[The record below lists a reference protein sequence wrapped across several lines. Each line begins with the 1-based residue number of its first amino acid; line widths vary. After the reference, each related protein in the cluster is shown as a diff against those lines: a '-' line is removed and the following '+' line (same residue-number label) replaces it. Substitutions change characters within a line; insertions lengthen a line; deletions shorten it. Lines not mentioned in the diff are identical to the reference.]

1 MERARRREGER
12 AGRGRVLSCSVMSR
26 LFVSQE
32 LLDQWA
38 GEGKVEI
45 EGNTLKLTAE
55 KLSFDVQPGVRF
67 LKLAAGEDREHLI
80 GRVKS
85 ESQMNSL
92 GAELYMSSVLVG
104 EDAYDVQ
111 SGFLC
116 EVPTGAAKAIGAAK
130 SQLPAPAG
138 VTAPKTAE
146 ERSALAQFLLEN
158 LS

>member
-1 MERARRREGER
+1 
-12 AGRGRVLSCSVMSR
+12 MSR

-38 GEGKVEI
+38 GEGKVELD
-45 EGNTLKLTAE
+45 GTTLKLKAE
-55 KLSFDVQPGVRF
+55 QLSFEIQPGVRF
-67 LKLAAGEDREHLI
+67 LRLAAGEDRESLI

-85 ESQMNSL
+85 ETQTGKL
-92 GAELYMSSVLVG
+92 GAELYMNSVLVG

-111 SGFLC
+111 TGFLC
-116 EVPTGAAKAIGAAK
+116 EVPTGAAQAIGAGKTAA
-130 SQLPAPAG
+130 APTTHGTSPG
-138 VTAPKTAE
+138 VSAPKTAE

>member
-1 MERARRREGER
+1 
-12 AGRGRVLSCSVMSR
+12 MSR

-38 GEGKVEI
+38 GEGKVEL
-45 EGNTLKLTAE
+45 EGTTLKLTAE
-55 KLSFDVQPGVRF
+55 KVDFQIQAGVRF
-67 LKLAAGEDREHLI
+67 LKLAAGEDREQLI

-85 ESQMNSL
+85 EAQMNKL
-92 GAELYMSSVLVG
+92 GAELYMNSVLVG

-116 EVPTGAAKAIGAAK
+116 EVPTGAAQAIGAAK
-130 SQLPAPAG
+130 AQAAVGVAP
-138 VTAPKTAE
+138 VKAPKSAE

>member
-1 MERARRREGER
+1 
-12 AGRGRVLSCSVMSR
+12 MSR

-45 EGNTLKLTAE
+45 EGNTLKLQAE
-55 KLSFDVQPGVRF
+55 RVSFEVQPGVRF
-67 LKLAAGEDREHLI
+67 VKLAAGEDREQLI

-85 ESQMNSL
+85 EAQMNKL

-116 EVPTGAAKAIGAAK
+116 EVPVHAAKAIGAAK
-130 SQLPAPAG
+130 TQVPVPGG
-138 VTAPKTAE
+138 VSSPKTTD